1 MEGAMLACNNVN
13 NDKWSKKEAK
23 QYLRT
28 FGINDALSKKI
39 FKAVSEGIDITEVL
53 PAKWKHHT
61 GLLMLNHIDPIMHL
75 IFYGVVAS
83 TIEELQLFLSKRKKH
98 SNFKRITN
106 ILIDKIIEL
115 KLSWCKIL
123 PYKEGTFGGW
133 IAENWIA
140 FMRITKWLT
149 SEIHFIAGN
158 TEYEKPAGE
167 IKTWK
172 KPTLRYWCDWHGFKY
187 GKQNKKQLQ
196 KYVLDINKDSSIE
209 NAIVSQPGGD
219 VKNIMNLIVSLN
231 TMVALIMQPE
241 IDETLINHCECS
253 IKIYLTIVELVN
265 SNLRDKGEI
274 PIWINKSNYMSLL
287 NLPRQMKEFG
297 PLRLYWE
304 GGWKGEGI
312 IQELKPLIRNR
323 FQKNWSK
330 NTLKR
335 LYNLRAFDYLLET
348 NNLIYE
354 SPTSDG
360 NYRSYKSFENI
371 IENIEKHNAISVII
385 TVQNEHLISINNN
398 QCIKIFK
405 KDLHAVKY
413 KMGYYYWT
421 IDNKS
426 ETNEFP
432 QENTIKEYGILL
444 PWYDVDT
451 QSNVIYNITPSYT
464 CITSSWMELSE
475 EGYNIPMNV
484 GKEDI

>member
-1 MEGAMLACNNVN
+1 M
-13 NDKWSKKEAK
+13 
-23 QYLRT
+23 
-28 FGINDALSKKI
+28 
-39 FKAVSEGIDITEVL
+39 
-53 PAKWKHHT
+53 
-61 GLLMLNHIDPIMHL
+61 
-75 IFYGVVAS
+75 
-83 TIEELQLFLSKRKKH
+83 
-98 SNFKRITN
+98 
-106 ILIDKIIEL
+106 
-115 KLSWCKIL
+115 
-123 PYKEGTFGGW
+123 
-133 IAENWIA
+133 
-140 FMRITKWLT
+140 
-149 SEIHFIAGN
+149 
-158 TEYEKPAGE
+158 
-167 IKTWK
+167 
-172 KPTLRYWCDWHGFKY
+172 
-187 GKQNKKQLQ
+187 
-196 KYVLDINKDSSIE
+196 
-209 NAIVSQPGGD
+209 
-219 VKNIMNLIVSLN
+219 
-231 TMVALIMQPE
+231 
-241 IDETLINHCECS
+241 
-253 IKIYLTIVELVN
+253 
-265 SNLRDKGEI
+265 
-274 PIWINKSNYMSLL
+274 
-287 NLPRQMKEFG
+287 
-297 PLRLYWE
+297 
-304 GGWKGEGI
+304 
-312 IQELKPLIRNR
+312 KPLIRNR

-421 IDNKS
+421 IDNQS